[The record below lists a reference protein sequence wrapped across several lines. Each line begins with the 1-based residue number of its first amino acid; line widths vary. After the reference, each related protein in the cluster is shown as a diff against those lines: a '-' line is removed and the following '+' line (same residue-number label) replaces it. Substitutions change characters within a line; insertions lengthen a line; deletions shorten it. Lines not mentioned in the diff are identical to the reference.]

1 MPELPD
7 LSFEIDAHAAI
18 YKYKIIKFMWSVKL
32 IWISYYYS

>member
-18 YKYKIIKFMWSVKL
+18 YKYKIIKFMWSIKL